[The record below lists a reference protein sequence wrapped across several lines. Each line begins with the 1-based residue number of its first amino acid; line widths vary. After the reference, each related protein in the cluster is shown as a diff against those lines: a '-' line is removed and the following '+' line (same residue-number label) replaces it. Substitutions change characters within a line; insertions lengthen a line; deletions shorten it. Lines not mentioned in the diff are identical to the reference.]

1 MLGPGEPTHVAT
13 VAADG
18 AGAGLLGNREA
29 EVPRLIADGLTNKQI
44 GARLFIFERTVASHV
59 RSVLNTL
66 GFNST
71 AQIAARMASS
81 NQ

>member
-1 MLGPGEPTHVAT
+1 
-13 VAADG
+13 
-18 AGAGLLGNREA
+18 
-29 EVPRLIADGLTNKQI
+29 LIADGLTNKQI